1 MALTDYRKLCPK
13 SGHALSST
21 ERAAV
26 IASGGTAARPRH
38 IRCDACGHMVEVC
51 LDPGTG
57 RSFLYSMHLKDPAG
71 TIAGCREDAA

>member
-13 SGHALSST
+13 SGHALSGA

-26 IASGGTAARPRH
+26 IANGGAAERPRP
-38 IRCDACGHMVEVC
+38 IKCDACGRVVEIC

-57 RSFLYSMHLKDPAG
+57 RSFLYSMHVRNPAE
-71 TIAGCREDAA
+71 APADCRKDAA